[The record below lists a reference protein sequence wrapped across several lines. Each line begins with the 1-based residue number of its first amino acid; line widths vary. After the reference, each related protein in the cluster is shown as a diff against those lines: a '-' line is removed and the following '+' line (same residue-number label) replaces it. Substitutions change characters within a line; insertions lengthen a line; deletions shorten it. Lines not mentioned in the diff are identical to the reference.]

1 MDIQRKKR
9 VTIQGVAGCYHDAA
23 ARGYFGN
30 EQIDTLPC
38 DSFVEMFDALAADA
52 SLIGILAIENTIAGA
67 LLQNHELLRK
77 SDMCIVGEYKMRIS
91 HVLAALPGQTIDELT
106 EVNSHREQ
114 PYGPCGRLRRI
125 RRRSLRPQRARTLH

>member
-77 SDMCIVGEYKMRIS
+77 SDRCRPS
-91 HVLAALPGQTIDELT
+91 TNLPKST
-106 EVNSHREQ
+106 
-114 PYGPCGRLRRI
+114 PI
-125 RRRSLRPQRARTLH
+125 RWP